1 MARAGLGR
9 RRKINVMKDT
19 KSPKVQERR
28 VTTRVDCCYPV
39 ECELEG
45 QRFPGSVTNMGLGGM
60 RLLAERE
67 LSRDTTLQV
76 HSKEPGWGSLAARV
90 VWSRARAEGDD
101 FESGLIYRDG
111 LKELENSWVKAALQ
125 HLGFESSS
133 LYERRRTLRANTS
146 LQAQLAVAGRP
157 YACVM
162 RDLGL
167 GGALVETPAQI
178 LGIQDRA
185 AVTLE
190 VNLPDKQVLFAHVVY
205 SRLLPSGAQQHGL
218 CFDPD
223 RHNQAQARLVEG
235 YLEAL
240 HS

>member
-1 MARAGLGR
+1 
-9 RRKINVMKDT
+9 MKET
-19 KSPKVQERR
+19 KLAKPQERR

-39 ECELEG
+39 ECEQGAE
-45 QRFPGSVTNMGLGGM
+45 RFRGTVTNMGLGGM
-60 RLLAERE
+60 RLLSERE
-67 LSRDTTLQV
+67 LETDASLQV
-76 HSKEPGWGSLAARV
+76 HSHEPGWGGLAARV
-90 VWSRARAEGDD
+90 VWSRPRTHGDD
-101 FESGLIYRDG
+101 FETGLIYRAG
-111 LKELENSWVKAALQ
+111 LEDLDNSWVKAALQ
-125 HLGFESSS
+125 HLGFESRS

-146 LQAQLAVAGRP
+146 LQARLGLAGQQ

-178 LGIQDRA
+178 IGIQDRS

-190 VNLPDKQVLFAHVVY
+190 VNLPDQQILFARTVY
-205 SRLLPSGAQQHGL
+205 SRLLPSGHQQHGL

-240 HS
+240 HSP

>member
-1 MARAGLGR
+1 MKET
-9 RRKINVMKDT
+9 KIAKA
-19 KSPKVQERR
+19 QERR

-39 ECELEG
+39 DCDLEG
-45 QRFPGSVTNMGLGGM
+45 ARFPGSVTNMGLGGM
-60 RLLAERE
+60 RLLSERE
-67 LSRDTTLQV
+67 LERDSTL
-76 HSKEPGWGSLAARV
+76 HIYSHEPGWGSLAARV
-90 VWSRARAEGDD
+90 VWSRPRTEGSDD
-101 FESGLIYRDG
+101 FETGLIYRDG
-111 LKELENSWVKAALQ
+111 LKELDNSWVKAALQ

-133 LYERRRTLRANTS
+133 LYERRRTLRATTS

-157 YACVM
+157 YPCVM

-167 GGALVETPAQI
+167 GGALVETPSQI

-190 VNLPDKQVLFAHVVY
+190 VNLPEKQILFAHVVY
-205 SRLLPSGAQQHGL
+205 SRLLPSGHQQHGL

-240 HS
+240 HSS